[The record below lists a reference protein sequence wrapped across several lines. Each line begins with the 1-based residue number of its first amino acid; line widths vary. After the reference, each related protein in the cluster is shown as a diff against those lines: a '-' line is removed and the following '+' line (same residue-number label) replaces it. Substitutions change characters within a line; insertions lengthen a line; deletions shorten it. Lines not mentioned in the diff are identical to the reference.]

1 VHNWRTYTH
10 IAIALFVI
18 ADPIGAIPLFLS
30 LTRDQ
35 TRVEKN
41 CTALATAGT
50 VAGVLV
56 LAAFFGGPLLQI
68 FGIRIASFR
77 VGGGILILLMA
88 IAMLYARPGRTT
100 PEEAAEA
107 AGKHDL
113 AIVPL
118 AVPLIAGPGA
128 ISSVILYAQ
137 QTTAWF
143 DTVILVFTI
152 LFVATSVWVALRLA
166 DPISMLL
173 GGTGINIITRLL
185 GLLLSA
191 IAIEF
196 ITTGLIQLMPGL
208 AARP

>member
-1 VHNWRTYTH
+1 MQNWRTYTH

-18 ADPIGAIPLFLS
+18 ADPIGAIPIFLN
-30 LTRDQ
+30 LTHDQ
-35 TRVEKN
+35 ARQEKDR
-41 CTALATAGT
+41 TAMITAGT
-50 VAGVLV
+50 VAAVLV
-56 LAAFFGGPLLQI
+56 LAGLLGGALLQI

-107 AGKHDL
+107 SGQHDL

-137 QTTAWF
+137 QATAWL

-152 LFVATSVWVALRLA
+152 LLIATSVWIALRLA
-166 DPISMLL
+166 EPISLIL
-173 GGTGINIITRLL
+173 GRTGINIITRLL
-185 GLLLSA
+185 GLLLTA
-191 IAIEF
+191 IAVEF
-196 ITTGLIQLMPGL
+196 ITTGLTQLMPGL
-208 AARP
+208 AARH